1 MTIISYLSAFRL
13 YGADVLILAAG
24 VTIVTALLKKSVFKN
39 RSKKLYV
46 VLPFIIGLLFYTA
59 YRLFAAWSVAPLTE
73 EWSVTLEGGFACGCA
88 ATLYYVVYEQFF
100 RPHNQSRTATTTA
113 NPLVPLLQGFV
124 AKEKIDEAADAMYAG
139 SAALCGDALT
149 TYLTDTL
156 KRYAL
161 FDLTDAE
168 VAVCAALAEKMI
180 LTLRKE

>member
-24 VTIVTALLKKSVFKN
+24 VTIVTALLKKTVFKN
-39 RSKKLYV
+39 RTKKLYV
-46 VLPFIIGLLFYTA
+46 VLPFFIGLLFYTV
-59 YRLFAAWSVAPLTE
+59 YQLITAWSVAPLTKE
-73 EWSVTLEGGFACGCA
+73 LTATIEGGFACGCA

-100 RPHNQSRTATTTA
+100 RPQNKGEASATSVNTLT
-113 NPLVPLLQGFV
+113 PLLQGFV
-124 AKEKIDEAADAMYAG
+124 ANDKIDEAADAMYAG
-139 SAALCGDALT
+139 SAALCGEALT

-161 FDLTDAE
+161 FDLTNAE
-168 VAVCAALAEKMI
+168 IAVCAALAEKII